1 MTSKFGH
8 RRECLTR
15 QLNLNRDQLDQC
27 YNAAQRLVSHAA
39 KYLDRHSSRAVE
51 RASLLLLGVE
61 GEYRGVPLATL
72 LVETLTKD
80 QLRLGAAYWWGRA
93 ILSLKQPAAGPK
105 EKQELAEKLGRGKL
119 KWSEIPEAPPP
130 AVKKEME
137 HAAKE
142 SLHRFEKHKSHKHF
156 WQQTQGP
163 RLALRLTDG
172 KARRLPAAAAEWHK
186 KGAHILV
193 LDSPNKKFFEETFES
208 EELKPAFEN
217 MKDIPAVAVLRG
229 LSLPEQTWLAVGHG
243 VQTLS
248 PEGWLAALTGE
259 VDSKRALIDLSF
271 SLSLAKKSGAHLFSE
286 HSLFGEK
293 FPQHFQMPHL
303 LAALLLYEQLAVRQ
317 GVSLENIVLSASPV
331 GAGAANDF
339 AGLLAGTQVL
349 REMFPQ
355 SFLWYRLSG
364 ALNPFSFLSAAM
376 TEQDVLEVSPE
387 ELPRAKEWLKNL
399 EGIGRDL
406 SMNTYGRIGRQAH
419 QILEQ
424 TYKILK
430 QMEHQTLWK
439 VFDDDFLKTKAAGA
453 KNLGQEGVFQKSY
466 HYFNPVVSLCQG
478 SASS

>member
-1 MTSKFGH
+1 MTLKFGH
-8 RRECLTR
+8 RRECLAR

-27 YNAAQRLVSHAA
+27 YHAAERLVSHAA

-61 GEYRGVPLATL
+61 GDYRGVPLATL

-93 ILSLKQPAAGPK
+93 VLGTKLPPA
-105 EKQELAEKLGRGKL
+105 EVAEKLARQKI
-119 KWSEIPEAPPP
+119 KWSELPEVAPPTIR
-130 AVKKEME
+130 KEME

-142 SLHRFEKHKSHKHF
+142 SLHRFEKHKSHKNF
-156 WQQTQGP
+156 WQPTHYP

-172 KARRLPAAAAEWHK
+172 KAKRLPAAAAEWHK
-186 KGAHILV
+186 KGAQILV

-208 EELKPAFEN
+208 AELAPAFHDLKE
-217 MKDIPAVAVLRG
+217 IPAIAVLRG
-229 LSLPEQTWLAVGHG
+229 LSLPEQTWLAVSRG

-248 PEGWLAALTGE
+248 PEGWLAALSGE

-271 SLSLAKKSGAHLFSE
+271 ALSLAKKGGAHLFSE

-293 FPQHFQMPHL
+293 FSQHFQMPYL
-303 LAALLLYEQLAVRQ
+303 LATLLLYEQLAVRQ
-317 GVSLENIVLSASPV
+317 GVSLENIVLSASAA
-331 GAGAANDF
+331 GSGAANDF
-339 AGLLAGTQVL
+339 ANLLAGTQVL

-355 SFLWYRLSG
+355 SFLWYRLASP
-364 ALNPFSFLSAAM
+364 LNPFSFLAATM

-406 SMNTYGRIGRQAH
+406 SLNTYGRIGRQAH

-439 VFDDDFLKTKAAGA
+439 VFDDDFLKTKVSGA

-466 HYFNPVVSLCQG
+466 HYFNPVVNLCQG